1 MMALPVI
8 FPMIFIV
15 CASAWLWNIAV
26 MHSYNFITVQ
36 TLLLGY
42 RRSFLWNMRWYCTC
56 ACIHEN
62 NAILLPLEI
71 HRFPVVYYTPRISKY
86 FLLKF
91 PTFICLVITILTP
104 YIYACHYYTHPFS
117 FSHCPKNI
125 TTTACRYAQSRPL
138 PFFDS
143 LTNDTISSKGLL
155 LTASSPT
162 HNYLPQKRKRHHI
175 TRRTNT
181 IYITIHEREKKN
193 LIGSATANFARSSAK
208 NEPQDRLEPA

>member
-1 MMALPVI
+1 
-8 FPMIFIV
+8 
-15 CASAWLWNIAV
+15 
-26 MHSYNFITVQ
+26 
-36 TLLLGY
+36 
-42 RRSFLWNMRWYCTC
+42 MR
-56 ACIHEN
+56 I
-62 NAILLPLEI
+62 ILLPLEI

-143 LTNDTISSKGLL
+143 LTNDTISSKGLH

-181 IYITIHEREKKN
+181 IYITIHERGKKKFDRQRDRKFRAFFREKRAA
-193 LIGSATANFARSSAK
+193 GSVRASLAGIDLFRSREPITERAARIMLYTWCGSCIIFS
-208 NEPQDRLEPA
+208 LS